1 MLIVFTTV
9 PTAVEAESLAETI
22 VRARLA
28 ACVQIVP
35 QIMSVYEWEGNLE
48 KQPEILLIIKTAP
61 DRYDRLETFIK
72 ANHSYSVP
80 EITAIEATRASAE
93 YLGWMI
99 EVLEG

>member
-9 PTAVEAESLAETI
+9 PNAEEAESLAEAI

-35 QIMSVYEWEGNLE
+35 QMISFYEWEGNLE

-61 DRYDRLETFIK
+61 DRYDKLEAFIK

-80 EITAIEATRASAE
+80 EVTAVDAARASAE
-93 YLGWMI
+93 YLSWMI
-99 EVLEG
+99 KVLDT